1 MLKVEKKRNFDINKP
16 CLGEIITGNNKNKRV
31 YYVEENDDEK
41 NEIQLDEKF
50 NAKQI
55 RKMKKNMSMDDIKIL
70 EQCLK
75 GEIRCPQNLKNIYNL
90 LLDERKNI
98 SNTKLILKGQFF
110 CFPDL
115 DVDLKKPFKKS
126 NHIYVAGATG
136 SGKSY
141 WVAEYLKM
149 VNKYQPKREI
159 FIFSD
164 VAYDEAFEKIKNTT
178 RISLDETLL
187 TDPIH
192 PEELKDSVCLF
203 DDIDSIQHKKLKDVV
218 YTLMNSIYRRGRHE
232 NITCISTTHNITDYT
247 KSRTAINESSL
258 IVLFCKSGSVN
269 GQKYIMKKYCGFDN
283 DVIKDILK
291 VKSRSVQIHKSYP
304 QYYAWKNGVKLI
316 K

>member
-1 MLKVEKKRNFDINKP
+1 
-16 CLGEIITGNNKNKRV
+16 
-31 YYVEENDDEK
+31 
-41 NEIQLDEKF
+41 
-50 NAKQI
+50 
-55 RKMKKNMSMDDIKIL
+55 
-70 EQCLK
+70 
-75 GEIRCPQNLKNIYNL
+75 
-90 LLDERKNI
+90 
-98 SNTKLILKGQFF
+98 
-110 CFPDL
+110 
-115 DVDLKKPFKKS
+115 
-126 NHIYVAGATG
+126 
-136 SGKSY
+136 
-141 WVAEYLKM
+141 M

-291 VKSRSVQIHKSYP
+291 VNSRSVQIHKSYP